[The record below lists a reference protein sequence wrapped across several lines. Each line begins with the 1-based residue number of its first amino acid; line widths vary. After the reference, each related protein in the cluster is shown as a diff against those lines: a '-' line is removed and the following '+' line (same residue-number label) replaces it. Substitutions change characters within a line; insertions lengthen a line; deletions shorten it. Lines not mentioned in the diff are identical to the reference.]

1 MECTHHNQQEVLR
14 QEEDVVVP
22 KDSSGDAF
30 SQEDGVL
37 PESLSLAHQVVEVVP
52 HLLQWV
58 LLARGL
64 CRISWAPCLQGSASL
79 RDPLDWRSHS
89 PGVLAD

>member
-37 PESLSLAHQVVEVVP
+37 PESLRWFHIFFSGFFWQEVYVGSLGHHACK
-52 HLLQWV
+52 
-58 LLARGL
+58 G
-64 CRISWAPCLQGSASL
+64 AP
-79 RDPLDWRSHS
+79 
-89 PGVLAD
+89 V